1 MLKFIHADYSN
12 KELLWHRW
20 PFVYLHGEAE
30 RMNMRAFSEGGEAP
44 DICMAN
50 MPMDEFIPCVGN
62 GLPCRSWKGLVS
74 IPCEVNDIPA
84 VCVLAQNGLD
94 VVFGGRIALVKDFS
108 ALQHVMQPTDWR

>member
-30 RMNMRAFSEGGEAP
+30 RMNMQAFNDGGEAP

-50 MPMDEFIPCVGN
+50 MPMDEFVPCIGN
-62 GLPCRSWKGLVS
+62 GLPCQSWKGTLS
-74 IPCEVNDIPA
+74 IPCEVNGIPA
-84 VCVLAQNGLD
+84 VCVLSQNRLAG
-94 VVFGGRIALVKDFS
+94 VFGGRIALVKDFT